1 MKTASLFFAA
11 SMAVAVAA
19 KTLSDVL
26 PKCAVDCANESLK
39 TAKCKLDDTAC
50 ICADQETYQTL
61 LQPATECMLKEC
73 GQAETLKN
81 VVPAVINFCAAAN
94 PKLTARPSAP
104 STSAPAVPKTTL
116 VPSSKAPSAAASAA
130 ASETSPEASETAIP
144 EKKWTSDQVT
154 ELVEATGSAS
164 PTAASSEQ
172 AASTSTSTSTTAT
185 AAPSTAAA
193 AGAAGPMVAAALLV
207 AGTVAML

>member
-1 MKTASLFFAA
+1 SLFFAA

-94 PKLTARPSAP
+94 
-104 STSAPAVPKTTL
+104 
-116 VPSSKAPSAAASAA
+116 
-130 ASETSPEASETAIP
+130 
-144 EKKWTSDQVT
+144 
-154 ELVEATGSAS
+154 
-164 PTAASSEQ
+164 
-172 AASTSTSTSTTAT
+172 
-185 AAPSTAAA
+185 
-193 AGAAGPMVAAALLV
+193 
-207 AGTVAML
+207 